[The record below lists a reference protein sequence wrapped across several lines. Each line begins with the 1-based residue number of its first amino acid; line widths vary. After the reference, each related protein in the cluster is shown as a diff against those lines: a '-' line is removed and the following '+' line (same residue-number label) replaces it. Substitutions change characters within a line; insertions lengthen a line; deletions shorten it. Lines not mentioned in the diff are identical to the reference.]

1 MALAESGAMSLA
13 GTTANRSIA
22 VELGRA
28 GTAQTSL
35 GESAVRSLLG
45 VASGAISMSNAYG
58 KSDVDPITQ
67 PYRYTYST
75 ASYGI
80 NSTGYQ
86 VPSWIANDA
95 VGDVIFLQHAQ
106 DSGDSYNTITQ
117 QGGTNPFLMI
127 SNGDRAAFVMRNN
140 TLTSGVRLYRTGEA
154 SLNGSRIA
162 GVVGGFRNAR
172 VVTVW
177 SGVQRNGT
185 TVCCP
190 KATGVQ
196 AGDVVVCGFGQDDIN
211 FTWNAPTGFTLV
223 GRRAHSSTYNS
234 SSAAHMAWRTYSSAV
249 ADTGKF
255 CWTGYND
262 TNTAS
267 GFTALLRPSTTNT
280 IPAAVTGGAF

>member
-1 MALAESGAMSLA
+1 MALAASGAMSLA

-35 GESAVRSLLG
+35 GESAVRGLLG

-75 ASYGI
+75 ATYGI

-86 VPSWIANDA
+86 VPSWIAGDA

-106 DSGDSYNTITQ
+106 DSGDEYNTITQ

-127 SNGDRAAFVMRNN
+127 NGGDRATVLVRNN
-140 TLTSGVRLYRTGEA
+140 TLTSGIRLYRTGEA
-154 SLNGSRIA
+154 NLNGRDIA

-172 VVTVW
+172 VVAIWT
-177 SGVQRNGT
+177 GAQRNGT
-185 TVCCP
+185 TVRCSS
-190 KATGVQ
+190 ASNVQ
-196 AGDVVVCGFGQDDIN
+196 AGDVVVCGFGQDDVN

-223 GRRAHSSTYNS
+223 GRRNHSSTYGS
-234 SSAAHMAWRTYSSAV
+234 SSAAHMAWRTYNSAV
-249 ADTGKF
+249 ANTGAIN
-255 CWTGYND
+255 WTGRND
-262 TNTAS
+262 TNPTS

-280 IPAAVTGGAF
+280 IPSTTNDFQL